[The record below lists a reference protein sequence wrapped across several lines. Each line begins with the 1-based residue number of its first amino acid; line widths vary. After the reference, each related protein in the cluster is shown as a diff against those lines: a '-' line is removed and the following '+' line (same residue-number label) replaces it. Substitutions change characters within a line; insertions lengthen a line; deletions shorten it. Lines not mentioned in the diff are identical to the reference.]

1 MSVLEIKY
9 FKSRLEET
17 MWKTL
22 ILMVEIITYDLVM
35 KIKQSDIFALLTDEI
50 SGCLILVN

>member
-1 MSVLEIKY
+1 
-9 FKSRLEET
+9 